1 LILIVKFEI
10 NDFYDLKLLTVIYL
24 VNPRSYLKMSRKY
37 VPTFLKD
44 NAVANAP
51 VATSTASTTTNAPVT
66 QSRFAGGGVV
76 TSNKFSALS
85 DDFPSINSNKPPTQ
99 SAVGAPGAPK
109 PFGTLA
115 SITSATAQPTTGK
128 KSYASKFS
136 ESTKTNNGYPKPP
149 PPPEP
154 KVDVSSE
161 SDFPTLGAPSVIR
174 KNASNSSLASTSSA
188 SASSGVAATSAAGAT
203 TKYSDF
209 AKSWAQKIK
218 EEEEATA
225 AEAERKR
232 KEKEEYDSLRS
243 MIKIPGFKHKKT
255 DNYVSPDD
263 IEDEDG
269 YNNAT
274 DDYLGGDD
282 DDDYHV
288 PSGDEDEGEEE
299 FDEENADEQ
308 PADDYWH

>member
-1 LILIVKFEI
+1 
-10 NDFYDLKLLTVIYL
+10 
-24 VNPRSYLKMSRKY
+24 MSRKY

-51 VATSTASTTTNAPVT
+51 VATSTASTASTTTNAPIT

-99 SAVGAPGAPK
+99 STVVAAGAPSAPT

-115 SITSATAQPTTGK
+115 SITSATAQPTTAK
-128 KSYASKFS
+128 KSYAAKFS

-188 SASSGVAATSAAGAT
+188 TGTAVAATSAAGATT

-218 EEEEATA
+218 EEEEAAA
-225 AEAERKR
+225 AEAERKL

-243 MIKIPGFKHKKT
+243 MIKMTGFKHKKT

-288 PSGDEDEGEEE
+288 ASGDEDEAEEE
-299 FDEENADEQ
+299 FDEENADEP

>member
-1 LILIVKFEI
+1 
-10 NDFYDLKLLTVIYL
+10 
-24 VNPRSYLKMSRKY
+24 MSRKY

-44 NAVANAP
+44 NAVTNAP
-51 VATSTASTTTNAPVT
+51 VATSTASTTTNAPIT

-85 DDFPSINSNKPPTQ
+85 DDFPSINPNKPPTQ
-99 SAVGAPGAPK
+99 STVVAGGAPK

-188 SASSGVAATSAAGAT
+188 SASSSTATTAVAGAT
-203 TKYSDF
+203 TSKYSDF
-209 AKSWAQKIK
+209 AKS
-218 EEEEATA
+218 
-225 AEAERKR
+225 
-232 KEKEEYDSLRS
+232 
-243 MIKIPGFKHKKT
+243 
-255 DNYVSPDD
+255 
-263 IEDEDG
+263 
-269 YNNAT
+269 
-274 DDYLGGDD
+274 
-282 DDDYHV
+282 
-288 PSGDEDEGEEE
+288 
-299 FDEENADEQ
+299 
-308 PADDYWH
+308 

>member
-1 LILIVKFEI
+1 
-10 NDFYDLKLLTVIYL
+10 
-24 VNPRSYLKMSRKY
+24 MSRKY

-51 VATSTASTTTNAPVT
+51 VATSTASTASTATNAPVT

-99 SAVGAPGAPK
+99 STVVAAGAAGAPGAPK

-115 SITSATAQPTTGK
+115 SITSATTQPTTGK

-188 SASSGVAATSAAGAT
+188 SASSGTAT
-203 TKYSDF
+203 T
-209 AKSWAQKIK
+209 AVICPKIC
-218 EEEEATA
+218 T
-225 AEAERKR
+225 
-232 KEKEEYDSLRS
+232 
-243 MIKIPGFKHKKT
+243 
-255 DNYVSPDD
+255 V
-263 IEDEDG
+263 
-269 YNNAT
+269 
-274 DDYLGGDD
+274 
-282 DDDYHV
+282 V
-288 PSGDEDEGEEE
+288 
-299 FDEENADEQ
+299 
-308 PADDYWH
+308 